1 MNELRMIEKRGI
13 ANLSIKSSELEL
25 LLMLFPFFVPQYIMN
40 LGAVSSMIELYKL
53 GLLFFVVINI
63 RKEDS
68 HLPVAFYLVIVFK
81 SLDLIPFL
89 LGNAFAF
96 RTLYLWF
103 KDFYSV
109 ILLCYIIYLAC
120 KQDYYST
127 VQKLYWLLSVW
138 IILHIL
144 CFYATGIELLG
155 IRTKIS
161 HSFIVC
167 LTLCL
172 ISQELSGS
180 KFKIYDYVFLGLS
193 LFYII
198 DRSIST
204 VMITSAA
211 LFIGYFLAYLEFAH
225 QLIHYVI
232 LVSAGMILNLSVLFL
247 RIQDYFSWLL
257 VDLLN
262 EDLSLNKRTYIWD
275 DVLRQCREK
284 LWLGH
289 GIIGENRRTVQ
300 VNIVDPDAGMN
311 LVSPIQVHNQLLSI
325 LYFNGVIG
333 LGVFFAMLLTA
344 GARMKACRNKRVVIL
359 LVFGMT
365 AITLAGI
372 AELSCENFGFY
383 ALLMSVAL
391 CDYSNERWPIIRNRR
406 TAR

>member
-1 MNELRMIEKRGI
+1 MNMLDRRAA
-13 ANLSIKSSELEL
+13 ANISLKSSELEL
-25 LLMLFPFFVPQYIMN
+25 LLLLFPFFVPQYVMN

-53 GLLFFVVINI
+53 GVLFFVVINI
-63 RKEDS
+63 SRKDS
-68 HLPVAFYLVIVFK
+68 DLPVAFYLVMVFK
-81 SLDLIPFL
+81 GLDVIPLL

-109 ILLCYIIYLAC
+109 VLLCYIIFLAC
-120 KQDYYST
+120 KRDYYST
-127 VQKLYWLLSVW
+127 VQKLYWILSVW
-138 IILHIL
+138 IILHVL

-172 ISQELSGS
+172 ITQELGGTR
-180 KFKIYDYVFLGLS
+180 FKWYDYVFLGLS
-193 LFYII
+193 LYYIV
-198 DRSIST
+198 DRRIST
-204 VMITSAA
+204 VMIASAA
-211 LFIGYFLAYLEFAH
+211 LLIGYFLAYFAFAH
-225 QLIHYVI
+225 RIINYTFM
-232 LVSAGMILNLSVLFL
+232 VSAGIVLNLSILFL
-247 RIQDYFSWLL
+247 RIQNYFRWLI

-284 LWLGH
+284 MWLGH

-300 VNIVDPDAGMN
+300 VNIVNPDAGMN

-333 LGVFFAMLLTA
+333 LGVFYAMLLTA
-344 GARMKACRNKRVVIL
+344 GARLKTCRNKRDVIL

-365 AITLAGI
+365 ALILAAI

-383 ALLMSVAL
+383 ALLMCVAL
-391 CDYSNERWPIIRNRR
+391 CDYANGRSPISGNGR
-406 TAR
+406 TE